1 MANSSKRKL
10 PDRVAAGFFLWLI
23 AARARFSD
31 GQNSGVLTLDTCETA
46 DGVNGYL
53 EANVARTKS
62 SMTLER
68 KTRFLPMAGAIRLL
82 SDEPWAVNYL
92 EAMLEA
98 GLIMGADKPL
108 LPSPAEV
115 GWGSLPITAEAA
127 TAWLKALLV
136 SGGSTQD
143 DVKNLGTHSCKITAL
158 SWASKAGVPKENR
171 PILGYHSDKKS
182 SVLVYGRDNQA
193 EALRQLDGVFKSIA
207 DGKFHPDHTRSGY
220 FTKSKAEEGDDDGSI
235 SASSS
240 SEDSADEEQPEHA
253 AQEEATEGVVGTWN
267 AGFTAEF
274 LASMSYFRHS
284 MSRVIHVVADE
295 GGSHFFCGR
304 SVSLQFIRLVK
315 KPAVMNPLCKQ
326 CFASFSKEHQAGV

>member
-1 MANSSKRKL
+1 MVQKAPLTVAQVKILESIASNRSKRKL

-31 GQNSGVLTLDTCETA
+31 GQNSGILTLDTCETA

-82 SDEPWAVNYL
+82 NDDPWAVHYI

-98 GLIMGADKPL
+98 NLTMGADKPL
-108 LPSPAEV
+108 LPSPSEL

-127 TAWLKALLV
+127 TAWLKSLLV
-136 SGGSTQD
+136 SGGSSQE
-143 DVKNLGTHSCKITAL
+143 DVKDLGTHSCKITAL
-158 SWASKAGVPKENR
+158 SWASKAGVPKECR
-171 PILGYHSDKKS
+171 AILGYHSDKKR

-193 EALRQLDGVFKSIA
+193 EASRQLDTVFKNIA

-220 FTKSKAEEGDDDGSI
+220 FTKTRAEGRNGDDGDSDSLSSI
-235 SASSS
+235 VKR
-240 SEDSADEEQPEHA
+240 
-253 AQEEATEGVVGTWN
+253 G
-267 AGFTAEF
+267 
-274 LASMSYFRHS
+274 L
-284 MSRVIHVVADE
+284 SR
-295 GGSHFFCGR
+295 
-304 SVSLQFIRLVK
+304 
-315 KPAVMNPLCKQ
+315 
-326 CFASFSKEHQAGV
+326 